1 MDDALAAT
9 SDGQVY
15 LRASLDRQRLEVT
28 HATSGRSFSFPV
40 PSTAQA
46 AAAERFLVGPPPDEV
61 TALML
66 LPFRTAQGESSQC
79 IAAGCRGGSLSF
91 FNEQGTLLLSQASHG
106 SAVRRLQY
114 DAADD
119 VLIALHARA
128 VAILE
133 GRPLLRA
140 LHAAAAAVACG
151 EEARLPA
158 EHRAWELP
166 LLPGAADPTDV
177 CVVRRAEPSPLEAA
191 PPGQAAG
198 EGAAPRRLLLS
209 GCQQTRRTVHCSPA
223 VENPL

>member
-9 SDGQVY
+9 SAEGQVY

-46 AAAERFLVGPPPDEV
+46 VAAERYLFAPPPDEV
-61 TALML
+61 TALIL
-66 LPFRTAQGESSQC
+66 LPFRTSQGEGAQC

-91 FNEQGTLLLSQASHG
+91 FNAQGALLLSQACHR

-114 DAADD
+114 DDADD
-119 VLIALHARA
+119 VLLVLHARA
-128 VAILE
+128 VAVLE

-140 LHAAAAAVACG
+140 LHTAASAAALG
-151 EEARLPA
+151 GKDARVPV
-158 EHRAWELP
+158 EHRVWELP
-166 LLPGAADPTDV
+166 LLPGAAEPTDV

-191 PPGQAAG
+191 D
-198 EGAAPRRLLLS
+198 EGAAPLRLLLS
-209 GCQQTRRTVHCSPA
+209 GCQPSLALWAAPEESRRPR
-223 VENPL
+223 L